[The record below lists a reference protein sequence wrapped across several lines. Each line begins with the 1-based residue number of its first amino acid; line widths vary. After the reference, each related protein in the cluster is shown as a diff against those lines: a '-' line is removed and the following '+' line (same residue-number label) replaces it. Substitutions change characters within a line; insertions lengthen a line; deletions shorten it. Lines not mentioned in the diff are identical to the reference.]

1 MDARLQRAIQTP
13 RIQNQA
19 WELVS
24 LAQRALDDLR
34 QLDDSLY
41 ERFVATRDAPAD
53 PKTAAE
59 SLEDLWDTTFSGL
72 RQLLWTCRSMVELQR
87 TDLEGDARST
97 DANPVVTD
105 DELDFGELTEPPAKE
120 DDLALGSAD
129 LLDFLEQIDEQEHED
144 DSKRWDKVIERVA
157 SIEYGLTSQ
166 QNEAKDRLK
175 VALSTGEIGHALGV
189 LDDTQSSASEGVH
202 ALVTAVY
209 DAFVPDVNPTTV
221 VPGYLTA
228 LGRALLV
235 RRGVAELATNLA
247 PFNDQLQAG
256 DPSTYE
262 AALSAVRATL
272 QAYVGSVVCRAM
284 RPADRWQMVEFERQ
298 LRTEPPAVARLT
310 SEGLVKYL
318 DSLGSKPARGP
329 RHARPPHARYDARG
343 GRERAPAA
351 RSIAACRG
359 RDDGSR
365 LPGSAAPEGPLPG
378 HRQARRRPR
387 AALAALGESGRGARI
402 PRRAR
407 GRARRRR
414 WVRSRASGL
423 SDRLASVPAWISTKV
438 PRNESSPM

>member
-13 RIQNQA
+13 RIQSQA

-59 SLEDLWDTTFSGL
+59 SLEKLWDTTFGGL
-72 RQLLWTCRSMVELQR
+72 RQLLWACRSMVDLQGA
-87 TDLEGDARST
+87 DLEGDARPT
-97 DANPVVTD
+97 GANPVVTD
-105 DELDFGELTEPPAKE
+105 DELDFGELAEPAAKE

-144 DSKRWDKVIERVA
+144 DSKRWDKVIERVG

-166 QNEAKDRLK
+166 QNEAKERLK

-235 RRGVAELATNLA
+235 RRGVAELAMNLA

-298 LRTEPPAVARLT
+298 LQTEPPAVARLT

-318 DSLGSKPARGP
+318 DSLGSINQREVLVMHDRRTLDTMREAVANARQLL
-329 RHARPPHARYDARG
+329 DL
-343 GRERAPAA
+343 
-351 RSIAACRG
+351 S
-359 RDDGSR
+359 
-365 LPGSAAPEGPLPG
+365 
-378 HRQARRRPR
+378 PR
-387 AALAALGESGRGARI
+387 AAVEMMDRGYQAAQRLKGRSPVTDKLFTDLEKHSPHSANPGE
-402 PRRAR
+402 
-407 GRARRRR
+407 
-414 WVRSRASGL
+414 
-423 SDRLASVPAWISTKV
+423 
-438 PRNESSPM
+438 

>member
-1 MDARLQRAIQTP
+1 VDARLQRAIQTP
-13 RIQNQA
+13 RIQSQA

-34 QLDDSLY
+34 HLDDSLY

-53 PKTAAE
+53 RRDAAE
-59 SLEDLWDTTFSGL
+59 SLEQLWDTTFSGL
-72 RQLLWTCRSMVELQR
+72 RQLLWACRSIVDLQGSP
-87 TDLEGDARST
+87 DVPAS
-97 DANPVVTD
+97 ANPIVSD
-105 DELDFGELTEPPAKE
+105 DELDFGEHVETKPKE

-144 DSKRWDKVIERVA
+144 DAKRWEKVIERVS

-166 QNEAKDRLK
+166 QNDARERLK

-256 DPSTYE
+256 DPSTHE
-262 AALSAVRATL
+262 AALSAVRATVH
-272 QAYVGSVVCRAM
+272 AYVGSVVCRAM
-284 RPADRWQMVEFERQ
+284 RPADRWQMVEFERELQ
-298 LRTEPPAVARLT
+298 SQPVVAARMT

-318 DSLGSKPARGP
+318 DSLGSINQREVLVMHDRRTIETMRDAVSNARQLM
-329 RHARPPHARYDARG
+329 DL
-343 GRERAPAA
+343 
-351 RSIAACRG
+351 S
-359 RDDGSR
+359 
-365 LPGSAAPEGPLPG
+365 
-378 HRQARRRPR
+378 PR
-387 AALAALGESGRGARI
+387 AAAEMMDRAYQAAQRLKGRSPVTDKLVADLEKHSPHSANPSEATAFLA
-402 PRRAR
+402 
-407 GRARRRR
+407 
-414 WVRSRASGL
+414 GL
-423 SDRLASVPAWISTKV
+423 EGVLSAAGG
-438 PRNESSPM
+438 

>member
-1 MDARLQRAIQTP
+1 VDARLQRAIQTP

-41 ERFVATRDAPAD
+41 ERFVATRDAPVD
-53 PKTAAE
+53 PKAAAE
-59 SLEDLWDTTFSGL
+59 GLEKLWDTTFSGL

-105 DELDFGELTEPPAKE
+105 DELDFGELTEPAAKE

-318 DSLGSKPARGP
+318 DSLGSINQREVLVMHDRRTLDTMREAVANARQLL
-329 RHARPPHARYDARG
+329 DL
-343 GRERAPAA
+343 
-351 RSIAACRG
+351 S
-359 RDDGSR
+359 
-365 LPGSAAPEGPLPG
+365 
-378 HRQARRRPR
+378 PR
-387 AALAALGESGRGARI
+387 AAVEMMDRGYQAAQRLKGRSPATDKLVGDLERHSPHSANPGEVLAFLEGLEGVLAAAGG
-402 PRRAR
+402 
-407 GRARRRR
+407 
-414 WVRSRASGL
+414 
-423 SDRLASVPAWISTKV
+423 
-438 PRNESSPM
+438 

>member
-13 RIQNQA
+13 RIQTQA

-34 QLDDSLY
+34 HLDDGLY
-41 ERFVATRDAPAD
+41 ERFVATRDAPMD
-53 PKTAAE
+53 RKTAAE
-59 SLEDLWDTTFSGL
+59 SLEQLWDTTFSGL
-72 RQLLWTCRSMVELQR
+72 SQLLWACRSMVKLQSAG
-87 TDLEGDARST
+87 LEGDDTAS
-97 DANPVVTD
+97 ANRDQTGPVVTD
-105 DELDFGELTEPPAKE
+105 DELDFGELAEPKPKE

-129 LLDFLEQIDEQEHED
+129 LLDFLEQFDEQEHED
-144 DSKRWDKVIERVA
+144 DAKRWDKVIERVG

-166 QNEAKDRLK
+166 QNDARERLK

-256 DPSTYE
+256 DPATHA
-262 AALSAVRATL
+262 AALSAVRATVH
-272 QAYVGSVVCRAM
+272 AYVGSVVCRAM

-298 LRTEPPAVARLT
+298 LQTEPISVSRLT

-318 DSLGSKPARGP
+318 DSLGSINQREVLVMHDRRTIETMRDAVSNARQLM
-329 RHARPPHARYDARG
+329 DL
-343 GRERAPAA
+343 
-351 RSIAACRG
+351 S
-359 RDDGSR
+359 
-365 LPGSAAPEGPLPG
+365 
-378 HRQARRRPR
+378 PR
-387 AALAALGESGRGARI
+387 AAVEMMDRAYQAAQRLKGRSPVTDKLVADLEKHSPHSANPSEALAFLG
-402 PRRAR
+402 
-407 GRARRRR
+407 
-414 WVRSRASGL
+414 GL
-423 SDRLASVPAWISTKV
+423 EGVLDAAGG
-438 PRNESSPM
+438 

>member
-1 MDARLQRAIQTP
+1 VDARLQRAIQTP

-41 ERFVATRDAPAD
+41 ERFVATRDAPVD
-53 PKTAAE
+53 QKTAAE
-59 SLEDLWDTTFSGL
+59 SLEKLWDTTFSGL
-72 RQLLWTCRSMVELQR
+72 RQLLWACRSMVDLQGANIDGESPAK
-87 TDLEGDARST
+87 TNGD
-97 DANPVVTD
+97 PVVSD
-105 DELDFGELTEPPAKE
+105 DELDFGEMAEPKPKE

-144 DSKRWDKVIERVA
+144 DAKRWDKVIERVT

-166 QNEAKDRLK
+166 QNEAKERLK

-256 DPSTYE
+256 DPATHE
-262 AALSAVRATL
+262 AALAAVRATL
-272 QAYVGSVVCRAM
+272 RAYVGSVVCRAM

-298 LRTEPPAVARLT
+298 LQSEPVSVARLT

-318 DSLGSKPARGP
+318 DSLGSINQREVLVMHDRRTLDTMREAVANARQLM
-329 RHARPPHARYDARG
+329 DL
-343 GRERAPAA
+343 
-351 RSIAACRG
+351 S
-359 RDDGSR
+359 
-365 LPGSAAPEGPLPG
+365 
-378 HRQARRRPR
+378 PR
-387 AALAALGESGRGARI
+387 AAVEMIDRAYQAAQRLKGRSPLTDKLVGDLENHSPHSANPNEAVSFLEGLEGVLAAAGG
-402 PRRAR
+402 
-407 GRARRRR
+407 
-414 WVRSRASGL
+414 
-423 SDRLASVPAWISTKV
+423 
-438 PRNESSPM
+438 

>member
-13 RIQNQA
+13 RIQSQA

-53 PKTAAE
+53 PRAAVA
-59 SLEDLWDTTFSGL
+59 SLEKLWDTTFSGL
-72 RQLLWTCRSMVELQR
+72 RQLLWCCRSMVDLAGA
-87 TDLEGDARST
+87 TDVPGAEPAPAAS
-97 DANPVVTD
+97 D
-105 DELDFGELTEPPAKE
+105 DELDFGELAEPAAKE

-129 LLDFLEQIDEQEHED
+129 LLEFLDQIDEQEHED
-144 DSKRWDKVIERVA
+144 DAKRWAKVIERVA

-166 QNEAKDRLK
+166 QSEAIERLR
-175 VALSTGEIGHALGV
+175 VAMSTGEIGHALAV

-221 VPGYLTA
+221 VPGYLTS

-256 DPSTYE
+256 APSTYE
-262 AALSAVRATL
+262 AALSAVRATVH
-272 QAYVGSVVCRAM
+272 AYVGSVVCRAM

-298 LRTEPPAVARLT
+298 LQSEPVAAARLT

-318 DSLGSKPARGP
+318 DSLGSINQREVLVLHDRRTLETMRDAVANARQLIDLSPPAATEMMDRAYQAAQRLKGRSP
-329 RHARPPHARYDARG
+329 VTDKLVGDLEKSSPHAASPS
-343 GRERAPAA
+343 E
-351 RSIAACRG
+351 SIAFLVG
-359 RDDGSR
+359 
-365 LPGSAAPEGPLPG
+365 LEGV
-378 HRQARRRPR
+378 
-387 AALAALGESGRGARI
+387 LAAAGG
-402 PRRAR
+402 
-407 GRARRRR
+407 
-414 WVRSRASGL
+414 
-423 SDRLASVPAWISTKV
+423 
-438 PRNESSPM
+438 